1 MTDIVRDEL
10 GAAVD
15 WSTFQV
21 ELDAL
26 RVREKVHTREGDA
39 IAAVCRRLPMIA
51 VDGATTLMAN
61 EGT

>member
-1 MTDIVRDEL
+1 MTDIVRDGL
-10 GAAVD
+10 GAPVD
-15 WSTFQV
+15 RSTFQV

-26 RVREKVHTREGDA
+26 RVREKVHAREGDA
-39 IAAVCRRLPMIA
+39 IATVSRRLPMIA